1 MDAAIKLNRLK
12 PFIGTEPVA
21 LLITHTHGDHIAFLD
36 DYLFKTLD
44 LQYLKLE
51 YKDSFLWNITHKI
64 FDGFLPETLT
74 HGLVLAITAYLI
86 YIAWKCRGCTG
97 SIFVKKN

>member
-1 MDAAIKLNRLK
+1 MTKEVANNIGLAIN
-12 PFIGTEPVA
+12 
-21 LLITHTHGDHIAFLD
+21 LIIVVMIAFLD